1 MDIGRKGITSVH
13 LRSRFSEERTHK
25 RRLAKHLGILP
36 SLFEGRR
43 SIQPT
48 YGRAAQSQSKA
59 FYGVRRTLFDFEI
72 EQFGNA
78 LSGRGRDREASGS
91 LDS

>member
-1 MDIGRKGITSVH
+1 M
-13 LRSRFSEERTHK
+13 
-25 RRLAKHLGILP
+25 
-36 SLFEGRR
+36 FEGRR

-72 EQFGNA
+72 EQFANA
-78 LSGRGRDREASGS
+78 VSGRGRDREASGL